1 MVFEATV
8 DAVVRLVL
16 AVGVPLLFVLFYFE
30 GLIVGKLLQPPVAFV
45 TVVAIT
51 RPPPAVLVVL
61 VTGCSLAVTAGQWTI
76 FRQFEVATRD
86 DAEHP
91 DPGVLVR
98 LSSRAVDR
106 IGERRRAM
114 VDRLFERFGAL
125 GIAISMYVPGVRGLL
140 AIPAGM
146 SSYPVG
152 RFVAATFLGSVL
164 YFVVLVAVAFGIVEL
179 AELGLPPGGVQSL
192 DGDHGVRSGPLA

>member
-16 AVGVPLLFVLFYFE
+16 AVGVPLLFVLFYLE
-30 GLIVGKLLQPPVAFV
+30 GLVVGKLLQPPAAFV
-45 TVVAIT
+45 AVVAIA
-51 RPPPAVLVVL
+51 RPSPLWIAILVC
-61 VTGCSLAVTAGQWTI
+61 GCTLAVTAGQWTI
-76 FRQFEVATRD
+76 FRQFEVATRG

-98 LSSRAVDR
+98 LSTRAVNR

-114 VDRLFERFGAL
+114 VDRLFGRFGAV
-125 GIAISMYVPGVRGLL
+125 GIAVSLYIPGVRGLL

-152 RFVAATFLGSVL
+152 RFVVATIVGSVT
-164 YFVVLVAVAFGIVEL
+164 YFLVLVGIAFGILEL
-179 AELGLPPGGVQSL
+179 ADLGWPLGGWPSPVGS
-192 DGDHGVRSGPLA
+192 HG

>member
-16 AVGVPLLFVLFYFE
+16 TVGVPLLFVLFYLE
-30 GLIVGKLLQPPVAFV
+30 GLVVGKLLQPPAAFV
-45 TVVAIT
+45 AVVAIA
-51 RPPPAVLVVL
+51 RPSPVWIAVLVG
-61 VTGCSLAVTAGQWTI
+61 GCSLSVTAGQWTI
-76 FRQFEVATRD
+76 FRQFDLATRD
-86 DAEHP
+86 GVDHP

-98 LSSRAVDR
+98 LSRRAVDR

-114 VDRLFERFGAL
+114 VDRLFGRFGAL
-125 GIAISMYVPGVRGLL
+125 GIAVSLYVPGVRGLL

-152 RFVAATFLGSVL
+152 RFVAATFVGSIT
-164 YFVVLVAVAFGIVEL
+164 YFLVLVAIAFGIIEL
-179 AELGLPPGGVQSL
+179 AEIGW
-192 DGDHGVRSGPLA
+192 PLWNRAWLAPVSA

>member
-16 AVGVPLLFVLFYFE
+16 AVGVPLLFVLFYLE
-30 GLIVGKLLQPPVAFV
+30 GLIVGKLLQPPAAFV
-45 TVVAIT
+45 AVVAIAK
-51 RPPPAVLVVL
+51 PSPLWIAILVG
-61 VTGCSLAVTAGQWTI
+61 GCSLCVTAGQWTI
-76 FRQFEVATRD
+76 FRQFEVATGA
-86 DAEHP
+86 DADHP

-98 LSSRAVDR
+98 LSRRAVDR

-114 VDRLFERFGAL
+114 VDRLFGRFGAV
-125 GIAISMYVPGVRGLL
+125 GIAVSLYIPGVRGLL

-152 RFVAATFLGSVL
+152 RFVAATLLGSL
-164 YFVVLVAVAFGIVEL
+164 SYFLVLVAIAFGILEL
-179 AELGLPPGGVQSL
+179 AALGWPPG
-192 DGDHGVRSGPLA
+192 

>member
-16 AVGVPLLFVLFYFE
+16 AVGVPLLFVLFYLE
-30 GLIVGKLLQPPVAFV
+30 GLIVGKLLQPPAAFV
-45 TVVAIT
+45 AVVAIA
-51 RPPPAVLVVL
+51 RPSPLWISVLVI
-61 VTGCSLAVTAGQWTI
+61 GCSLSVTAGQWTI
-76 FRQFEVATRD
+76 FRQFEAATRD
-86 DAEHP
+86 DADHP

-98 LSSRAVDR
+98 LSTRAVDR

-114 VDRLFERFGAL
+114 VDRLFGRFGAV
-125 GIAISMYVPGVRGLL
+125 GIAASLYVPGVRGLL

-152 RFVAATFLGSVL
+152 RFVAATLVGSISYFLVL
-164 YFVVLVAVAFGIVEL
+164 AALAFGILEL
-179 AELGLPPGGVQSL
+179 AEIGWPFGSL
-192 DGDHGVRSGPLA
+192 A